1 MNKVVNDG
9 HAVAYD
15 RFIAEWWIV
24 LVMEEAKEEEESPK
38 DAVRGLGEER
48 LFLADKIGRAHV

>member
-48 LFLADKIGRAHV
+48 LFLADKECR